1 MEILRLVSLTQL
13 HPLDM
18 RQLTAIAPY
27 ASELSVLA
35 GHRVLLDGPFAQELV
50 LVGGGRGR
58 VRCAGETVAELVAG
72 DAFGVLAPQRAAYPA
87 AATVTAISDLRLVT
101 FSSRAIRLLRQ
112 SAPDA
117 MGALLRACAPGAAG
131 VRGRAAPHA
140 RARRDSAA
148 TG

>member
-1 MEILRLVSLTQL
+1 MEILRLASLTQL

-18 RQLTAIAPY
+18 RRLPVIAPY

-35 GHRVLLDGPFAQELV
+35 GHRVLLDGPFAQEIV

-72 DAFGVLAPQRAAYPA
+72 DAFGALAPQRATYPA

-101 FSSRAIRLLRQ
+101 FSRRDIRLLRR

-117 MGALLRACAPGAAG
+117 MDALLSACAPVPQERAG
-131 VRGRAAPHA
+131 VPRLTLVHAA
-140 RARRDSAA
+140 
-148 TG
+148 